1 MEIFIISFLL
11 SITFILLFNR
21 AFLKNKITDSINN
34 RSSHS
39 VIATRTGGISIFT
52 VVFLISIYYYLTPK
66 DVYDFSILIPL
77 AIMVLVGLYDDIYKV
92 DFKLKFIFQI
102 IAAKIIID
110 NGYSIE
116 NLHGFL
122 GVYELGR
129 ILSQILTIFIIIA
142 IINAFNFIDGL
153 DGLAISVFTTF
164 ILSYEFFSKFY
175 TSFSALSYV
184 LIIAILPLYYF
195 NFRKKNKVFLG
206 DSGSLFLGGL
216 VSIYVVDIL
225 SVNYIIKPVFDVH
238 KLVFI
243 ISILSYPIIDLIRVF
258 FLRIYKGSSPFI
270 ADKNHIHHFLVSKFK
285 NHYSVVLIIILFTT
299 LTTLMTQLI
308 INFL

>member
-1 MEIFIISFLL
+1 MEILIISFLL
-11 SITFILLFNR
+11 SVSFIMLFNR
-21 AFLKNKITDSINN
+21 VFLKNKVTDSIND

-52 VVFLISIYYYLTPK
+52 VVFLISVYYYLTPE

-129 ILSQILTIFIIIA
+129 IFSQILTIFIIIA

-153 DGLAISVFTTF
+153 DGLAISVFITF
-164 ILSYEFFSKFY
+164 ILSYEFFSKFN
-175 TSFSALSYV
+175 TSFTSLSYI
-184 LIIAILPLYYF
+184 LIIAIVPLYYF
-195 NFRKKNKVFLG
+195 NFRKKKKVFLG

-216 VSIYVVDIL
+216 VSVYVVDIL
-225 SVNYIIKPVFDVH
+225 SVNYIIKPIFDVH

-285 NHYSVVLIIILFTT
+285 NHFSVVTIIILFTT
-299 LTTLMTQLI
+299 LTTLITQLL

>member
-11 SITFILLFNR
+11 SISFIMLYNR
-21 AFLKNKITDSINN
+21 VFLKNKITDSFND

-52 VVFLISIYYYLTPK
+52 VVFLISTYYYLTPK

-77 AIMVLVGLYDDIYKV
+77 ALLVLVGLYDDIYKV

-153 DGLAISVFTTF
+153 DGLAISVFINF
-164 ILSYEFFSKFY
+164 ILLYEFFSKFN
-175 TSFSALSYV
+175 TSFTSLSYI

-216 VSIYVVDIL
+216 VSVYVVDIL
-225 SVNYIIKPVFDVH
+225 SVNYIIKPIFDVH

-285 NHYSVVLIIILFTT
+285 NHFSVVVVIILFTT
-299 LTTLMTQLI
+299 LATLMTQLI

>member
-1 MEIFIISFLL
+1 MEIFISFLSSISF
-11 SITFILLFNR
+11 IMLFNKV
-21 AFLKNKITDSINN
+21 FLKNKITDSIND

-299 LTTLMTQLI
+299 LMTLMTQLI

>member
-1 MEIFIISFLL
+1 M
-11 SITFILLFNR
+11 LFNKV
-21 AFLKNKITDSINN
+21 FLKNKITDSIND

-102 IAAKIIID
+102 IAAKVIID

-129 ILSQILTIFIIIA
+129 ILSQILSIFIIIA

-153 DGLAISVFTTF
+153 DGLAISVFITF

-270 ADKNHIHHFLVSKFK
+270 ADKNHIHHNLLRYNNSHFKTSFLICCFTIF
-285 NHYSVVLIIILFTT
+285 VVIFIQLLF
-299 LTTLMTQLI
+299 
-308 INFL
+308 